1 MTNVSLRI
9 YNREIEG
16 LIDGGRID
24 EVIAHCLHIL
34 KTFPMYVETY
44 RLLGKA
50 YLEARRYADAAD
62 IFQRVLMAVPDDF
75 VAHVGMSIIRD
86 DEGEFDEA
94 IWHMERAF
102 EIQPSN
108 PAIQSELKRLYGR
121 RDGIEPHKV
130 RLTRDAL
137 ANMYTQGELYTQAI
151 AEIRSV
157 MAEDANRTD
166 LQVMLARVYY
176 RAGQKVEATE
186 MSMTLLKK
194 YPYCL
199 DALRILVEILP
210 GAGRAEDAQ
219 VYRQRMEQLDPY
231 SSFVKDSVF
240 QFDQVADSAV
250 NLERLDYQP
259 GEKPE
264 AAQPG
269 WASSLGIRLGTGP
282 LPEAIPARATPAEPA
297 AQPSLS
303 PAYRIAGRFEPP
315 APAEPE
321 AAQGKA
327 AIPDWLRSAGWQEAA
342 GEAKEGPLEFADE
355 PPSAEPIARADI
367 PDWLKEMAPEEAAG
381 HLPTALQAGLNV
393 PEPELSQP
401 TAEIPAP
408 AVTPFEKMPGEA
420 EKAAGPPPKPMP
432 PFEGVKAGAAY
443 EEIGDTQPKW
453 LKDVMPP
460 APPPPAAEPEPTA
473 PVFSEQ
479 EPPEPAIASTEPEPA
494 TASSGLPSPEDQDA
508 AMAWLESLAAKQ
520 GAKAEELLTRPEDR
534 LETPPEWV
542 RQEMAGKSAEPA
554 EIEPTALP
562 SEPEAEEVPPSALQ
576 ESVLSRLAPQPPAT
590 PFMEE
595 ATLNWLDSLTAEGSV
610 KPEAQPEAAPEVGQ
624 EQAAGILSDI
634 GEPLEAVPEKQE
646 PVEAMPVSQEGDV
659 AAWLKILDAAE
670 MTGETPPA
678 SQGQPAPSA
687 GEELPDWLKGLA
699 QPTSAAEPSKEEE
712 LPEWLRTSTEA
723 PASVPAQTA
732 ALQEQEPVEGSGE
745 AIPTADENV
754 PIPAILTPTAPE
766 EWLPAEKV
774 EPATPGPLSFAVEPA
789 PEPVQPATK
798 PIALTPEP
806 TPPAVEP
813 AAPAPESVQPA
824 AEPVP
829 PAPQP
834 VLSPVPSQDKDAEIL
849 LNAQVAL
856 KSGKLNDAMAEFSKL
871 IKKGRLLDEV
881 VHDLREAVY
890 TFPVDIILWQTL
902 GDACNRANLLQD
914 ALDAYTKAEELLR

>member
-9 YNREIEG
+9 YNREIES
-16 LIDGGRID
+16 LIEGGRID

-50 YLEARRYADAAD
+50 YLEARRYTDAAD

-166 LQVMLARVYY
+166 LQVMLARAYY

-297 AQPSLS
+297 AQPSVS

-342 GEAKEGPLEFADE
+342 GEAKEGPLEFAYE

-367 PDWLKEMAPEEAAG
+367 PDWLMEMAPEEAAG
-381 HLPTALQAGLNV
+381 QLNV

-460 APPPPAAEPEPTA
+460 APPPPAAEPESTA

-634 GEPLEAVPEKQE
+634 GEPVEAVPEKQE

-659 AAWLKILDAAE
+659 TAWLKILDAAE

-699 QPTSAAEPSKEEE
+699 QPTSAVEPSKEEE

-774 EPATPGPLSFAVEPA
+774 EPATPGPVSFAVEPA

-881 VHDLREAVY
+881 IHDLREAVY

>member
-16 LIDGGRID
+16 LIEGGRID

-50 YLEARRYADAAD
+50 YLEARRYADAAN

-166 LQVMLARVYY
+166 LQVMLARAYY

-297 AQPSLS
+297 AQPSVS
-303 PAYRIAGRFEPP
+303 FEPP

-381 HLPTALQAGLNV
+381 QLNV

-453 LKDVMPP
+453 LKEVMPP

-479 EPPEPAIASTEPEPA
+479 EPPEPAIASTELEPA
-494 TASSGLPSPEDQDA
+494 TASSGLSSPEDQDA

-520 GAKAEELLTRPEDR
+520 GAKAEELLTKPEER

-659 AAWLKILDAAE
+659 AAWLKNLDAGE

>member
-1 MTNVSLRI
+1 
-9 YNREIEG
+9 
-16 LIDGGRID
+16 
-24 EVIAHCLHIL
+24 
-34 KTFPMYVETY
+34 
-44 RLLGKA
+44 
-50 YLEARRYADAAD
+50 
-62 IFQRVLMAVPDDF
+62 
-75 VAHVGMSIIRD
+75 
-86 DEGEFDEA
+86 
-94 IWHMERAF
+94 
-102 EIQPSN
+102 
-108 PAIQSELKRLYGR
+108 
-121 RDGIEPHKV
+121 
-130 RLTRDAL
+130 
-137 ANMYTQGELYTQAI
+137 
-151 AEIRSV
+151 
-157 MAEDANRTD
+157 
-166 LQVMLARVYY
+166 
-176 RAGQKVEATE
+176 
-186 MSMTLLKK
+186 
-194 YPYCL
+194 
-199 DALRILVEILP
+199 
-210 GAGRAEDAQ
+210 
-219 VYRQRMEQLDPY
+219 
-231 SSFVKDSVF
+231 
-240 QFDQVADSAV
+240 
-250 NLERLDYQP
+250 
-259 GEKPE
+259 
-264 AAQPG
+264 
-269 WASSLGIRLGTGP
+269 
-282 LPEAIPARATPAEPA
+282 
-297 AQPSLS
+297 
-303 PAYRIAGRFEPP
+303 
-315 APAEPE
+315 
-321 AAQGKA
+321 
-327 AIPDWLRSAGWQEAA
+327 
-342 GEAKEGPLEFADE
+342 
-355 PPSAEPIARADI
+355 
-367 PDWLKEMAPEEAAG
+367 
-381 HLPTALQAGLNV
+381 
-393 PEPELSQP
+393 
-401 TAEIPAP
+401 
-408 AVTPFEKMPGEA
+408 
-420 EKAAGPPPKPMP
+420 
-432 PFEGVKAGAAY
+432 
-443 EEIGDTQPKW
+443 
-453 LKDVMPP
+453 
-460 APPPPAAEPEPTA
+460 
-473 PVFSEQ
+473 
-479 EPPEPAIASTEPEPA
+479 
-494 TASSGLPSPEDQDA
+494 
-508 AMAWLESLAAKQ
+508 MAWLESLAAKQ
-520 GAKAEELLTRPEDR
+520 GAKAEELLTKPEER

-634 GEPLEAVPEKQE
+634 GEPVEAVPEKQE

-659 AAWLKILDAAE
+659 AAWLKNLDAAE

-766 EWLPAEKV
+766 EWLPAEEV
-774 EPATPGPLSFAVEPA
+774 GAATPGPVSFAVEPA